1 MLRALPVL
9 IILGLAIYSFFDV
22 LKTEDLLIRR
32 GPKAMWMILALVP
45 VVGAGLW
52 FLFGRPVKQT
62 EAYPG
67 PRVISLHR
75 NAKQAAPDDDASFLR
90 KLEQEEWLRKRR
102 EARAQ
107 EKAASDKK
115 MTKDTPAPKDT
126 GDQASNDGPNR
137 QTQSKKQSPGEQ
149 DL

>member
-1 MLRALPVL
+1 MLKALPVL

-32 GPKAMWMILALVP
+32 GPKAMWMILALIP

-52 FLFGRPVKQT
+52 FLFGRPVT
-62 EAYPG
+62 EAEAYPG

-75 NAKQAAPDDDASFLR
+75 NAKQVAPDDDASFLR
-90 KLEQEEWLRKRR
+90 KLEQDEWLRKRR
-102 EARAQ
+102 AARAQ
-107 EKAASDKK
+107 EETTREGQAP
-115 MTKDTPAPKDT
+115 KDPPAPKNPGNKSSD
-126 GDQASNDGPNR
+126 DGPDHQPQR
-137 QTQSKKQSPGEQ
+137 KKQAPGEK